1 MHFVQKDLIMIKNFV
16 IDNCLLPTII
26 KAIDAAG
33 SKLEMSV
40 GYDEDCHLCLVT
52 KDVEWVLT
60 RYRHNK
66 DKLTVHVTDT
76 FHGCAYVLIFNSE
89 EIEKRVT
96 VQFIGPDDAFDDMA
110 IVFFDGLK
118 LIEAL

>member
-1 MHFVQKDLIMIKNFV
+1 LHFVQKDLIMIKNFV
-16 IDNCLLPTII
+16 IDDCLLPEII
-26 KAIDAAG
+26 KAIDAAE
-33 SKLEMSV
+33 SKLKMDV
-40 GYDEDCHLCLVT
+40 VYDEGYHLCLAT
-52 KDVEWVLT
+52 KDVEWVLS

-76 FHGCAYVLIFNSE
+76 FHECAYVLIFNSE

-96 VQFIGPDDAFDDMA
+96 VQFIGPDDVFDDMA

-118 LIEAL
+118 LIEAP